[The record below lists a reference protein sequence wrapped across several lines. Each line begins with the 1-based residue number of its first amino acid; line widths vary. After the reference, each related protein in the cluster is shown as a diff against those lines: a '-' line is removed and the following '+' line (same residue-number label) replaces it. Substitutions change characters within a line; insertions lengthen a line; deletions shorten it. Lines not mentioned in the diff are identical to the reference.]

1 MKISVFNYTVD
12 NPSQDGELNVYID
25 GAIVDA
31 ETQQFMKDFW
41 GDETSVS
48 FKSFRDTVNTYNPK
62 KLNVIINSPGGHVGD
77 AMAIHDMIV
86 EMQQKGIEVNTKGRG
101 IIASAATYILMAG
114 NSEMSANS
122 WLMIHNVSGGIMGDV
137 DTVES
142 YAKSLRKFNDA
153 TRDFYADYTGIRKEE
168 IAKMMN
174 AETWMTAD
182 EAKDKGF
189 IKNITGKVKFSQGI
203 SPDNWGYSNKAVLNI
218 YNQSVIKKMNN
229 LSFQNTLKTAN
240 AESFDVVDGGFLLTE
255 DHLNTIENRFSEFV
269 NLETE
274 LANVKGERDSLT
286 NTLAEKDAAIATA
299 TSRINELN
307 AEVERLNALTTT
319 PAQTSKEE
327 DSFKDDSKVVSDV
340 TAEANRL
347 RLAIGKPEIK

>member
-1 MKISVFNYTVD
+1 MKINIFNYTVD
-12 NPSQDGELNVYID
+12 SPSGDGELTVYID

-31 ETQQFMKDFW
+31 ETQQIMRDWF
-41 GDETSVS
+41 GDDTSVS

-122 WLMIHNVSGGIMGDV
+122 WLMIHNVSGGVMGDV

-142 YAKSLRKFNDA
+142 YARSLRKFNDA
-153 TRDFYADYTGIRKEE
+153 TRDFYADYTGIDKEE
-168 IAKMMN
+168 IEKMMN

-189 IKNITGKVKFSQGI
+189 VKNITGKVKFSQSI
-203 SPDNWGYSNKAVLNI
+203 SADNWAYGNKAVLNI
-218 YNQSVIKKMNN
+218 YNQSVITKMENFK
-229 LSFQNTLKTAN
+229 FQNTLKVAN
-240 AESFDVVDGGFLLTE
+240 AEAFDVVDGGFLLTE
-255 DHLNTIENRFSEFV
+255 DHLNTIENRVVEV
-269 NLETE
+269 TNLETE
-274 LANVKGERDSLT
+274 LANLRGERDSLT
-286 NTLAEKDAAIATA
+286 NTVAEKDGAMAIANA
-299 TSRINELN
+299 RIQELE
-307 AEVERLNALTTT
+307 AEVERLNAST
-319 PAQTSKEE
+319 PPPSGTSKE
-327 DSFKDDSKVVSDV
+327 DDPFNDDSKPVSEV
-340 TAEANRL
+340 TAEANRI
-347 RLAIGKPEIK
+347 RIAMGKPAIQ